1 MRINTVMIATII
13 AATSVSMPATA
24 QGVADFYRDKTVT
37 LLVGHEPGTGFDIY
51 ARALMPFFGKHI
63 PGNPKV
69 IVQNMPGA
77 SGVSGTN
84 WLYNIA
90 PKDGTVLG
98 TFSQNVIVERLFG
111 NTAARYEAARFQWI
125 GNMEQSAAACA
136 FATSAGIKSFD
147 DVFTREVRLGAVGAT
162 GPIGQSGRALNRLF
176 GTKLNI
182 VYGYKGSASVKL
194 AIQNGEVQGI
204 CGLPVSTLTS
214 FWKDVIDSGQMKIM
228 LQLSAKPLPGFGDVI
243 HIDKYIKNE
252 EQRQI
257 VDLVFGT
264 QTLGRTFAAPAE
276 TPPDRVAAL
285 RAAFMA
291 TMQDAEFRAHA
302 KKANIDLSPMTGE
315 EVEKMVKGY
324 YAASPQIVEK
334 AIATIKPE

>member
-1 MRINTVMIATII
+1 MRKFTMAII
-13 AATSVSMPATA
+13 VAAAALPAHA
-24 QGVADFYRDKTVT
+24 QSPAEFYKDKTLT

-51 ARALMPFFGKHI
+51 ARALMPYFGKHI
-63 PGNPKV
+63 PGNPRV

-77 SGVSGTN
+77 SGVTGTN

-111 NTAARYEAARFQWI
+111 NTAARYEAAKFHWI

-136 FATSAGIKSFD
+136 FATTAGLKSFD
-147 DVFTREVRLGAVGAT
+147 DVFSREIRLGAVGAT

-194 AIQNGEVQGI
+194 AVQNGEVQGI

-214 FWKDVIDSGQMKIM
+214 FWKDVLDSGQMKIM
-228 LQLSAKPLPGFGDVI
+228 LQLSAKPLPELGDVT
-243 HIDKYIKNE
+243 HIDKYVKTE

-276 TPPDRVAAL
+276 TPVDRVEAL
-285 RAAFMA
+285 RKAFMA
-291 TMQDAEFRAHA
+291 TMNDAEFRAHA
-302 KKANIDLSPMTGE
+302 KKANIDLSPMNGE
-315 EVEKMVKGY
+315 DVATMVRGY
-324 YAASPQIVEK
+324 YAATPQIVEK
-334 AIATIKPE
+334 AIAAIKPD